1 MCHHVWHSDLYRRDM
16 KRPTNYTLRHSK
28 AAPIK
33 SGVSA
38 SRKPVPNDEPKKVA
52 YIRVSSDDQKT
63 AMRDDAIAKAGCDL
77 VFREK
82 ASGRKT
88 DRPELA
94 KALAACNDG
103 DSFIVWRLDR
113 LGRLVEIVQ
122 LVDDLQARGVTFV
135 SLTEGFDVSTMVG
148 KLVRNILASVAEYEV
163 ELITERVRAGVQ
175 AAKLAAFNSAPVVR

>member
-1 MCHHVWHSDLYRRDM
+1 M
-16 KRPTNYTLRHSK
+16 
-28 AAPIK
+28 
-33 SGVSA
+33 
-38 SRKPVPNDEPKKVA
+38 
-52 YIRVSSDDQKT
+52 Q
-63 AMRDDAIAKAGCDL
+63 DDAIAKAGCDL